1 MTIKDCTHTSNL
13 LSFSIP
19 LPLLNGLIRRYC
31 RHRCCCSLSPLFAN
45 RRHYRTLAFPTTTSH
60 SHSPCITISSCIVV
74 SVTTDTP
81 NNSSPSFINI

>member
-60 SHSPCITISSCIVV
+60 SHSPCITISSRTCMVV
-74 SVTTDTP
+74 SATES
-81 NNSSPSFINI
+81 NNYPPSFINI

>member
-1 MTIKDCTHTSNL
+1 MLWGIYVTIIEWMD
-13 LSFSIP
+13 LSEYCC
-19 LPLLNGLIRRYC
+19 RYC
-31 RHRCCCSLSPLFAN
+31 YCSTSPLSVD
-45 RRHYRTLAFPTTTSH
+45 RRHYQTLAFPTTTSH